1 MALKLKPDDVIDRY
15 RVLNCLD
22 DKRTACASRYG
33 AVEEHNASPVEVWS
47 YNSPGTSSKGFPH
60 YVESR
65 KALLQRLEAQ
75 SDAAGHVVRMHGVYA
90 GISVRGHANPKV
102 VLITEPAPPALAD
115 RLEGKGLD
123 PGSRWSLA
131 RQLAVG
137 VAALHRAG
145 IDWTLID
152 PWHIGVRDDG
162 SPVLLDLL
170 CARVHEDF
178 QHWDLPFMT
187 DGYTAP
193 ELLEGEDSSP
203 AADVYALAATLV
215 RLLTDA
221 GTSDFLASED
231 GVVFLEGLPA
241 FDRPLVAGMLRAA
254 LSDDTAARPSAAA
267 LAACFAER
275 AERVTEAGLPAPS
288 DWLTS
293 PMQALAF
300 WVGYQHC
307 VYRHHDLPEGAIVA
321 EFTRLVDAEIGLQR
335 IVVREPMYRDLLAAA
350 GAGWRDGSRCDL
362 AVRGRGSGK
371 QQGPVEAVVEVKR
384 ASVPDSVI
392 DGDLLALHQLKKA
405 DPSIR
410 AFLLLVA
417 QASWP
422 RRWVSHLGTANPDVE
437 SFTVVDSG
445 GHEQEVNV
453 RVRRVTKAAHS
464 FRSIST
470 ATYCCLL
477 EVL

>member
-1 MALKLKPDDVIDRY
+1 MHSPRRIK
-15 RVLNCLD
+15 
-22 DKRTACASRYG
+22 
-33 AVEEHNASPVEVWS
+33 EHTGFPVEVWS
-47 YNSPGTSSKGFPH
+47 YNSPGTSFKGFPQ

-75 SDAAGHVVRMHGVYA
+75 PDAAGHVVRMHGVYA
-90 GISVRGHANPKV
+90 GITVRGHANPKV
-102 VLITEPAPPALAD
+102 VLVTEPAPSTLAD

-123 PGSRWSLA
+123 RGSRWSLA
-131 RQLAVG
+131 RQLAMG
-137 VAALHRAG
+137 VAALHTAG

-162 SPVLLDLL
+162 APVLLDLL
-170 CARVHEDF
+170 CARVHDDS
-178 QHWDLPFMT
+178 QDWDLPFMT

-193 ELLEGEDSSP
+193 ELLEGDESSP

-221 GTSDFLASED
+221 GTADFLASED
-231 GVVFLEGLPA
+231 GVAFLDGLPA

-254 LSDDTAARPSAAA
+254 LSDDPAARPSAAA
-267 LAACFAER
+267 LAASFAEG
-275 AERVTEAGLPAPS
+275 AERVTKPRLPAPP
-288 DWLTS
+288 DWLTT

-307 VYRHHDLPEGAIVA
+307 VYRHHSLPEGAIVA
-321 EFTRLVDAEIGLQR
+321 EFTRLVDAEIGPQR
-335 IVVREPMYRDLLAAA
+335 IVVREPMYRDLLATV
-350 GAGWRDGSRCDL
+350 GAGWHDGSRCDL
-362 AVRGRGSGK
+362 GVRGKPAGK
-371 QQGPVEAVVEVKR
+371 LQAPVEAVVEVKR
-384 ASVPDSVI
+384 ASASDAMI
-392 DGDLLALHQLKKA
+392 DGDLLALHQLKQA

-417 QASWP
+417 QASQP

-437 SFTVVDSG
+437 SFTVVESG
-445 GHEQEVNV
+445 GHEQEVSV
-453 RVRRVTKAAHS
+453 RVRRVTKAANS
-464 FRSIST
+464 FRSISA